1 MATASLDQNAEFFAK
16 SLVHLNDA
24 LAGRDEGMFDAVL
37 AGIVTGRPTLHAG
50 TPPDV
55 IVDLRR
61 VTQDLHAALER
72 FRFDSRLV
80 SIAEKEM
87 PDARARLEHVLK
99 LTDDAAHQTLD
110 LVEKSIPAADGT
122 ARAARAQLEL
132 WQRREGAD
140 LPELLAFLTSTV
152 ASMESVREKL
162 SEVLLAQGYQDLTG
176 QIIRGV
182 MKLVGELEQALG
194 DLVRLSGGSPVAA
207 STPSGDNASRGFG
220 PVVPGVDHG
229 VHVDGQQDV
238 DALLSDLGM

>member
-1 MATASLDQNAEFFAK
+1 MPAGALDQNAEFFAK

-24 LAGRDEGMFDAVL
+24 LSARDESMFDAVL

-87 PDARARLEHVLK
+87 PDARARLEHVLT
-99 LTDDAAHQTLD
+99 LTDDAAHRTLD
-110 LVEKSIPAADGT
+110 LVEQSIPAADGT
-122 ARAARAQLEL
+122 ARAAREQLEL
-132 WQRREGAD
+132 WRARTGED
-140 LPELLAFLTSTV
+140 MPELVVFLSNTV
-152 ASMESVREKL
+152 TNMEAVREKL

-182 MKLVGELEQALG
+182 MKLVGELEHALG
-194 DLVRLSGGSPVAA
+194 DLVRLSGVSPSA
-207 STPSGDNASRGFG
+207 TPVGPVQSDARGFG

>member
-1 MATASLDQNAEFFAK
+1 MQTGSLELNADFLAR
-16 SLVHLNDA
+16 SLAHLNDA
-24 LAGRDEGMFDAVL
+24 LAARDEGMFDAVL
-37 AGIVTGRPTLHAG
+37 AGIVTGRSTLHAG
-50 TPPDV
+50 TPPEV

-61 VTQDLHAALER
+61 VTHDLHAALER

-80 SIAEKEM
+80 TFAEKDM

-122 ARAARAQLEL
+122 ARAAREQLEL

-140 LPELLAFLTSTV
+140 LQQLLAFLTSTV

-182 MKLVGELEQALG
+182 MKLVGELEHALG
-194 DLVRLSGGSPVAA
+194 DLVRLSGGSPVPAA
-207 STPSGDNASRGFG
+207 DRPVETTARGFG

>member
-1 MATASLDQNAEFFAK
+1 MPAGALDQNADFLAK

-24 LAGRDEGMFDAVL
+24 LAARDEGMFDAVL
-37 AGIVTGRPTLHAG
+37 AGIVTGRPSLHAG

-87 PDARARLEHVLK
+87 PDARARLEHVLT
-99 LTDDAAHQTLD
+99 LTDDAAHRTLD
-110 LVEKSIPAADGT
+110 LVEQSIPAADGT
-122 ARAARAQLEL
+122 ARAAREQLEL
-132 WQRREGAD
+132 WRARSGEDMPQ
-140 LPELLAFLTSTV
+140 LVVFLSDTV
-152 ASMESVREKL
+152 TSMEAVREKL

-182 MKLVGELEQALG
+182 MKLVGELEHALG
-194 DLVRLSGGSPVAA
+194 DLVRLSGVSPSAA
-207 STPSGDNASRGFG
+207 PVGPVQSAARGFG

>member
-1 MATASLDQNAEFFAK
+1 MSTGSLDQNAEFLAK
-16 SLVHLNDA
+16 SLVHLGDA
-24 LAGRDEGMFDAVL
+24 LASRDEGMFDAVL

-87 PDARARLEHVLK
+87 PDARARLEHVLT
-99 LTDDAAHQTLD
+99 LTDDAAHRTLD
-110 LVEKSIPAADGT
+110 HVEQSIPAADGT
-122 ARAARAQLEL
+122 ARAAREQLGL
-132 WQRREGAD
+132 WRTRSSEDSPQ
-140 LPELLAFLTSTV
+140 LILFLENTV
-152 ASMESVREKL
+152 TSMEAVREKL

-182 MKLVGELEQALG
+182 MKLVGELEHALG
-194 DLVRLSGGSPVAA
+194 DLVRLSGGSPTAA
-207 STPSGDNASRGFG
+207 SVASGDNVARGFG

-229 VHVDGQQDV
+229 VHVDGQHDV